1 MSLILRHF
9 RERSSTFWLK
19 NFAVWKWICNDNPYF
34 LSSFLKNWQWKMHFE
49 NNIAGDHLL
58 LVSSL
63 FIIIYFWTN
72 VVMSWYLSLIIAFD
86 RWQDKPWQR
95 NAVNHSMKPYKN
107 KNEASCSSTPTLRGF
122 WGVER
127 SQKWVSGV
135 RIRQK
140 CTWKSFVN
148 STICLDP

>member
-9 RERSSTFWLK
+9 RERSSTFWSK
-19 NFAVWKWICNDNPYF
+19 NTLPLENGFANNNSYF
-34 LSSFLKNWQWKMHFE
+34 LKSFLTNWQWKMYYCILKTIKFL
-49 NNIAGDHLL
+49 AGDHLL

-95 NAVNHSMKPYKN
+95 NAVNHSMKPD
-107 KNEASCSSTPTLRGF
+107 KNEASCSCTPTLRGF
-122 WGVER
+122 WGVEW

-148 STICLDP
+148 